1 MVETEREFQ
10 RDPKPV
16 AVEQSE
22 VSSVPVPGR
31 EVARGQLGR
40 GAETGLLS
48 PVDLEPRL
56 KANLQLKIV
65 LVNQETQPRAAGTE
79 GMSSSLWQRT
89 GGTPKMC

>member
-31 EVARGQLGR
+31 EVAQGRLGR

-56 KANLQLKIV
+56 KANLQLKMWQFV
-65 LVNQETQPRAAGTE
+65 LVNWETQPRAAGTE
-79 GMSSSLWQRT
+79 GMSSSLWRRT
-89 GGTPKMC
+89 